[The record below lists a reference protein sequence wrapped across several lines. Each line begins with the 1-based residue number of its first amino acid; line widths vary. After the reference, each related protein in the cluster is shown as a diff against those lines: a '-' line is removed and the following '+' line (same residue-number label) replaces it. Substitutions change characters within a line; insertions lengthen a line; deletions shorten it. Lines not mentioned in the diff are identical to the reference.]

1 VAADRRADVLAAEA
15 EVAVAEARAAQVR
28 QEAKPDLGI
37 FGSYMRM
44 NSGFPQTA
52 FGIGGALEPIHGT
65 FHNVSGGLRLTVP
78 LLNRNQGSRAA
89 AQARREG
96 ATHNLDARRLAVGAE
111 VEAAQA
117 RVAAARR
124 ALAVFSTDT
133 MALARHNLDI
143 VRETYQLGRATL
155 FDVLNEQR
163 RYLEF
168 ESGYTDALADAF
180 AARTALQRAT
190 GVIR

>member
-1 VAADRRADVLAAEA
+1 
-15 EVAVAEARAAQVR
+15 
-28 QEAKPDLGI
+28 
-37 FGSYMRM
+37 
-44 NSGFPQTA
+44 
-52 FGIGGALEPIHGT
+52 
-65 FHNVSGGLRLTVP
+65 
-78 LLNRNQGSRAA
+78 
-89 AQARREG
+89 
-96 ATHNLDARRLAVGAE
+96 
-111 VEAAQA
+111 
-117 RVAAARR
+117 
-124 ALAVFSTDT
+124 